1 MRFDFPQVELHLHL
15 DGSFRPET
23 VWELAER
30 KGVAMPA
37 ADLAGYR
44 AYLAATTDCA
54 SVNEYLERFELP
66 LQVMQDAEALTR
78 VTRELVEDL
87 ADRGT
92 AYAEIRFAPQLHTR
106 EGMTQRQA
114 VEAVLAGRRQGC
126 EARPGID
133 IGILLCMMC
142 VGPETANW
150 EQNAETVA
158 VAAEYLGQGR
168 GHRPRGSGGHRAPPE
183 LCAPLPAGPGEAHP
197 LHLPRRGQ
205 PRPGYRGGRPGFRRP
220 AHRPRPP
227 HLSGPGPRPPGGG
240 SGRDPGDLPYEA
252 HPAKNLMEMGLG
264 VCINTDNAT
273 LAGVTLADEYRH
285 CLDEMGFTYED
296 LLAMNRCAI
305 RASFAPME
313 VKERI
318 LTALKRCQ

>member
-114 VEAVLAGRRQGC
+114 VEAVLEGRRQGS

-150 EQNAETVA
+150 EANAETVET
-158 VAAEYLGQGR
+158 AAEYYFGK
-168 GHRPRGSGGHRAPPE
+168 S
-183 LCAPLPAGPGEAHP
+183 
-197 LHLPRRGQ
+197 
-205 PRPGYRGGRPGFRRP
+205 
-220 AHRPRPP
+220 
-227 HLSGPGPRPPGGG
+227 
-240 SGRDPGDLPYEA
+240 
-252 HPAKNLMEMGLG
+252 AK
-264 VCINTDNAT
+264 D
-273 LAGVTLADEYRH
+273 
-285 CLDEMGFTYED
+285 
-296 LLAMNRCAI
+296 
-305 RASFAPME
+305 
-313 VKERI
+313 
-318 LTALKRCQ
+318 LTAAESACII